1 MVKVFISQPMRGRT
15 QREIEDERD
24 ELFADVASMYAERGE
39 DCREVPSYFGPKGA
53 SQMSPLE
60 CLGKS
65 IELMAHADVAVF
77 APGWEEARGCRVE
90 HMCAVEYG
98 VEVVEALGA

>member
-1 MVKVFISQPMRGRT
+1 MVSVFISQPMRGRT
-15 QREIEDERD
+15 QSEIEAERD

-39 DCREVPSYFGPKGA
+39 DCREVPSYFGPKGER
-53 SQMSPLE
+53 QMTPLE

-77 APGWEEARGCRVE
+77 AKGWQDARGCRIE
-90 HMCAVEYG
+90 HMCAQEYG
-98 VEVVEALGA
+98 VEIVEML

>member
-15 QREIEDERD
+15 QQEIEDERD
-24 ELFADVASMYAERGE
+24 ELFADVAAMYAERGE

-53 SQMSPLE
+53 SQMEPLE

-65 IELMAHADVAVF
+65 LELMARADVAVF
-77 APGWEEARGCRVE
+77 APGWQDARGCRIE
-90 HMCAVEYG
+90 HVCASEYG
-98 VEVVEALGA
+98 IEIVEVVS